1 MWRGA
6 RRRDQV
12 DASQGGLKLV
22 LGRCFVRRCSAFAVR
37 ADCEN
42 QTDAV
47 RVKPL
52 SQPVRRQFSTVV
64 LPVRPWILPDETLV
78 SRFVPRGRRQ
88 FSIGVL
94 LLRPWILPAETMLSR
109 FVPDDRAAVLTRSPV
124 EVLHVVQ
131 ETS

>member
-1 MWRGA
+1 M
-6 RRRDQV
+6 
-12 DASQGGLKLV
+12 
-22 LGRCFVRRCSAFAVR
+22 
-37 ADCEN
+37 
-42 QTDAV
+42 V
-47 RVKPL
+47 RVT
-52 SQPVRRQFSTVV
+52 FSTVV
-64 LPVRPWILPDETLV
+64 LLLRPRILPAETLV

>member
-52 SQPVRRQFSTVV
+52 SQPVRRQFS
-64 LPVRPWILPDETLV
+64 
-78 SRFVPRGRRQ
+78 
-88 FSIGVL
+88 IGVL

>member
-42 QTDAV
+42 QAVAV
-47 RVKPL
+47 RSSPPITA
-52 SQPVRRQFSTVV
+52 SRRRRSEVRAQFSTVV
-64 LPVRPWILPDETLV
+64 FT
-78 SRFVPRGRRQ
+78 
-88 FSIGVL
+88 
-94 LLRPWILPAETMLSR
+94 LRPWIP
-109 FVPDDRAAVLTRSPV
+109 PV
-124 EVLHVVQ
+124 
-131 ETS
+131 